1 MATTDALPSDLDP
14 QCPSSFVVTRY
25 QIPDTRYPFTNR
37 EA

>member
-1 MATTDALPSDLDP
+1 MAITDALPRDIDQ

-25 QIPDTRYPFTNR
+25 PIPGTRYPFTNR